1 MKKEIPIKDLLKNI
15 FYLKPSLKDTY
26 IELALEV
33 IDIGQDGFN
42 DEKYLDIPESING
55 RLNGLRTRY
64 HQLSI
69 DTKTGIL
76 YLYQINE
83 LDEGYHV
90 SLFSLTSRDFL
101 RIMKELKK
109 QLLS

>member
-26 IELALEV
+26 IRLMWNV
-33 IDIGQDGFN
+33 MDRGQDGFT
-42 DEKYLDIPESING
+42 DEKYINIPNSIKGNIDG
-55 RLNGLRTRY
+55 KKTLF

-69 DTKTGIL
+69 DTKTGVL

-90 SLFSLTSRDFL
+90 SLFSLTSRDFI
-101 RIMKELKK
+101 RIMNELKK
-109 QLLS
+109 QLL